1 MNAMAVAQFKRPDST
16 GAAMDLPIAP
26 NLWTRWPLAVRIG
39 AVVAGATVLIFTV
52 VALIVG
58 DSARTLRVPAA
69 QLTIATAEQSVFHD
83 LIPLRA
89 KVVPRDTVYL
99 DAVEGGRVERVLV
112 EPGEVVTAGQRL
124 IEFGNTNLQ
133 LQVIQ
138 QESQLNQAIS
148 QLQQNEIALEQNNI
162 ANARTLA
169 DIDYNIV
176 KLSKSLERREA
187 LAARGATSA
196 EQRET
201 VQDELI
207 HYKHLRPIQAESND
221 RQTALRA
228 RLLPSI
234 RDQLRKLE
242 QNLEVVRAKLDN
254 LIVRAP
260 VAGRVTDIDLK
271 IGENRNPGQR
281 LAEITPETGYK
292 LSADVDEFY
301 LARVHKDQHA
311 TFDLNGQHVEAAI
324 ARIHPQVKDGRFAI
338 DLAFAGEEPPGLVTG
353 QAVQGRLQ
361 LGDDQPALVIPAGA
375 FLERTGGDW
384 VFVLKD
390 DSSADRRR
398 IKVGRRNAE
407 QVEISDGLK
416 AGERVVT
423 SDYTGYDRIDRIV
436 MTK

>member
-1 MNAMAVAQFKRPDST
+1 
-16 GAAMDLPIAP
+16 MDQPIPP
-26 NLWTRWPLAVRIG
+26 NLWTRWPLG
-39 AVVAGATVLIFTV
+39 ARVGAIVVGVAALLFSVI
-52 VALIVG
+52 ALIVG
-58 DSARTLRVPAA
+58 DGARTLRVPAA
-69 QLTIATAEQSVFHD
+69 QLTIATVEQSVFHD

-89 KVVPRDTVYL
+89 KVVPRDTIYL

-176 KLSKSLERREA
+176 KLGKSLDRREA
-187 LAARGATSA
+187 LAAKGVTSV

-201 VQDELI
+201 VQDELA
-207 HYKHLRPIQAESND
+207 HYKHLRPIQAESNQ
-221 RQTALRA
+221 RQAELRA

-234 RDQLRKLE
+234 HDQLQKLQ

-260 VAGRVTDIDLK
+260 VAGRITDIDLK

-301 LARVHKDQHA
+301 LSRVHKDQHA
-311 TFDLNGQHVEAAI
+311 TLELNGQSVEAVVT
-324 ARIHPQVKDGRFAI
+324 RIYPQVKDGRFAI
-338 DLAFAGEEPPGLVTG
+338 DLAFANTDPAGLVTG
-353 QAVQGRLQ
+353 QAVQGRLM
-361 LGDDQPALVIPAGA
+361 LGDDRPALVIPAGA

-384 VFVLKD
+384 LFVLREE
-390 DSSADRRR
+390 SSADRRR

-407 QVEISDGLK
+407 QVEIASGLK
-416 AGERVVT
+416 AGERVII
-423 SDYTGYDRIDRIV
+423 SDYTGCERIDRIV

>member
-1 MNAMAVAQFKRPDST
+1 
-16 GAAMDLPIAP
+16 MDQPIPP
-26 NLWTRWPLAVRIG
+26 NLWTRWPLG
-39 AVVAGATVLIFTV
+39 ARVGAIVVGVAALLFSVI
-52 VALIVG
+52 ALIVG
-58 DSARTLRVPAA
+58 DGARTLRVPAA
-69 QLTIATAEQSVFHD
+69 QLTIATVEQSVFHD

-89 KVVPRDTVYL
+89 KVVPRDTIYL

-176 KLSKSLERREA
+176 KLGKSLDRREA
-187 LAARGATSA
+187 LAAKGVTSV

-201 VQDELI
+201 VQDELA
-207 HYKHLRPIQAESND
+207 HYKHLRPIQAESNQ
-221 RQTALRA
+221 RQAELRA

-234 RDQLRKLE
+234 HDQLQKLQ

-260 VAGRVTDIDLK
+260 VAGRITDIDLK

-301 LARVHKDQHA
+301 LSRVHKDQHA
-311 TFDLNGQHVEAAI
+311 TLELNGQSVEAVVT
-324 ARIHPQVKDGRFAI
+324 RIYPQVKDGRFAI
-338 DLAFAGEEPPGLVTG
+338 DLAFANTDPAGLVTG
-353 QAVQGRLQ
+353 QAVQGRLM
-361 LGDDQPALVIPAGA
+361 LGDDRPALVIPAGA

-384 VFVLKD
+384 LFVLREE
-390 DSSADRRR
+390 SSADRRR

-407 QVEISDGLK
+407 QVEIASGLK
-416 AGERVVT
+416 AGERVII
-423 SDYTGYDRIDRIV
+423 SDYTGYERIDRIV